1 MCTNNPTHPSIHV
14 HGAILLFAV
23 RLPQIAAHR
32 CPLSMPR
39 SISPA
44 TAMTRVRP
52 ASRALEMKGPEV
64 VVKPDY
70 NVAIGAAALA
80 GGLFAARAPVVAVPI
95 AALAA
100 LFAVQ
105 AGRVRFTFDDEVALF
120 VHVWYLC
127 CLAYACC
134 ALVRMCV
141 SPCVCGWVGG
151 EGWGAISR
159 THTFTRS

>member
-1 MCTNNPTHPSIHV
+1 
-14 HGAILLFAV
+14 
-23 RLPQIAAHR
+23 
-32 CPLSMPR
+32 MPR

-52 ASRALEMKGPEV
+52 ASLGLEMKGPEV

-105 AGRVRFTFDDEVALF
+105 AGRVRFTFDDEVPLF
-120 VHVWYLC
+120 C
-127 CLAYACC
+127 
-134 ALVRMCV
+134 
-141 SPCVCGWVGG
+141 PCVVPLPPGICLLCF
-151 EGWGAISR
+151 R
-159 THTFTRS
+159 THVRLSVRLWLG